1 LNITAVKAPGFGD
14 RKKAM
19 LQDIAILT
27 GGTVITEELGLTLEK
42 TTMAE
47 LGKCG
52 KIVIDKITQSLL
64 MERVIQRLL
73 RLELKR

>member
-1 LNITAVKAPGFGD
+1 
-14 RKKAM
+14 M

-52 KIVIDKITQSLL
+52 KIVIDKDNT
-64 MERVIQRLL
+64 VIVDGKGDTEAVEARN
-73 RLELKR
+73 

>member
-1 LNITAVKAPGFGD
+1 MNITAVKAPGFGD